1 MPTGYTSRLCDGPQT
16 FEDFAMGCAR
26 AFGALVEMRDEDTN
40 APIPDEFT
48 PSAYHEN
55 AVAFAKL
62 ELARFKALAVCNAE
76 RDAIKEYDAAITAWT
91 KRREENRAIRDR
103 LGAMR
108 RDVREWVPPTPD
120 HAGMKK
126 FMLEQLDT
134 TAEFDGRD
142 WPDSKPQLV
151 SGADYRLAGIEKALK
166 DIAYHTVEYQKEVER
181 CRERSAWVR
190 ALRESLKTKEAV

>member
-1 MPTGYTSRLCDGPQT
+1 MPTGYTSKLCDGPQT
-16 FEDFAMGCAR
+16 FEDFAMECAR
-26 AFGALVEMRDEDTN
+26 AFGALVTMRDDDTN
-40 APIPDEFT
+40 APIPEEFT
-48 PSAYHEN
+48 PSVYHEN

-62 ELARFKALAVCNAE
+62 ELARFKAMDDRTAE
-76 RDAIKEYDAAITAWT
+76 RDAIKEYDVAVT
-91 KRREENRAIRDR
+91 KYHEQREENRAIRDR

-142 WPDSKPQLV
+142 WSDSKPRLV

-166 DIAYHTVEYQKEVER
+166 DIAYHTVERQKEVER

-190 ALRESLKTKEAV
+190 ALRESLKTKEIA